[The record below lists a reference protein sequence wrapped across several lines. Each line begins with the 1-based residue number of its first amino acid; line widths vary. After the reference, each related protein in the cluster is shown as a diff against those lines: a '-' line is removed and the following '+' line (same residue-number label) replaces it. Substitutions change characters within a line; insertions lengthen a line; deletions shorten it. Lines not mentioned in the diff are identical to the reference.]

1 MSYRFSDSPSGR
13 VRHWERRRSR
23 SSSAPWFIR
32 PLIILLAFVLIVVVT
47 WRGIQYALH
56 TRPGSTRANA
66 AVYEGANPGN
76 RPATTPATGIIPGWQ
91 RDVIVALDEAQRHAS
106 EGDATE
112 TNVAVDRA
120 ASIVIVA
127 RLRSQPTPPD
137 FFDDALA
144 KLDQILAAYHTNSR
158 LTAHVTDARIELAE
172 LRSSIEPVPPG
183 TPSSLNIDELLVATA
198 MGATA
203 PPSSAAA
210 EPSVRPGAG
219 SSSASSA
226 PPPHAAN
233 GSRTAG
239 VPPAPLNSA
248 ANTSSASNAAGAHSS
263 TATDSS
269 SATDS
274 GSASGSSSAGNSKTG
289 ANSSSVSATSNSSSA
304 SDVSSAGNS
313 KSANNS
319 ARTNNVAPG
328 QVFVGAPRIL
338 AIGALLN
345 PASLGGNLL
354 DATSMPS
361 GAEILEPPMSRI
373 FADNVRVENL
383 TIAGAAQTLDGIHW
397 KNVTFIGTHLRYE
410 GGEVD
415 LHDVRFIHSMFGF
428 PSDDRGGRLATAIAR
443 GQTTVVIE

>member
-1 MSYRFSDSPSGR
+1 MSDRFSDSPSGR

-23 SSSAPWFIR
+23 SSSAPWFVR
-32 PLIILLAFVLIVVVT
+32 PLVILVAFALIVVLAF
-47 WRGIQYALH
+47 RGVQYALH
-56 TRPGSTRANA
+56 SRHGSARANV
-66 AVYEGANPGN
+66 AVYEDSTSAGHSLSNP
-76 RPATTPATGIIPGWQ
+76 ASGIIPGWQ

-127 RLRSQPTPPD
+127 RLRSQPTAPD

-198 MGATA
+198 TGATA
-203 PPSSAAA
+203 PPLSAASQ
-210 EPSVRPGAG
+210 PSVPPGAG
-219 SSSASSA
+219 ASSGPSASPAANQPPSASS
-226 PPPHAAN
+226 
-233 GSRTAG
+233 
-239 VPPAPLNSA
+239 PASNSKSA
-248 ANTSSASNAAGAHSS
+248 AN
-263 TATDSS
+263 
-269 SATDS
+269 
-274 GSASGSSSAGNSKTG
+274 SSSAGNST
-289 ANSSSVSATSNSSSA
+289 SAHNSSSA
-304 SDVSSAGNS
+304 SNS
-313 KSANNS
+313 KSA
-319 ARTNNVAPG
+319 TNVAPG

-338 AIGALLN
+338 AIGAVLN

-361 GAEILEPPMSRI
+361 SAEILEPPPSRI
-373 FADNVRVENL
+373 FADNVHVENL

-415 LHDVRFIHSMFGF
+415 LHDVRFIHCMFGF

>member
-23 SSSAPWFIR
+23 SSSAPWFVR
-32 PLIILLAFVLIVVVT
+32 PLIILLAFALIVVLT
-47 WRGIQYALH
+47 FRGIQYALRSRH
-56 TRPGSTRANA
+56 GGARANVA
-66 AVYEGANPGN
+66 AYEDTTYARHTP
-76 RPATTPATGIIPGWQ
+76 TTPATGIIPGWQ

-112 TNVAVDRA
+112 TNIAVDRA

-144 KLDQILAAYHTNSR
+144 KLDQVLAAYHTNSR
-158 LTAHVTDARIELAE
+158 LTAHVTDARIQLAE
-172 LRSSIEPVPPG
+172 LRSYIEPIPPG
-183 TPSSLNIDELLVATA
+183 TPSSVNIDDLLVATA
-198 MGATA
+198 TGATM

-210 EPSVRPGAG
+210 RSSAPSGANQPPSGAASASTPAGTPGAG
-219 SSSASSA
+219 SSSA
-226 PPPHAAN
+226 P
-233 GSRTAG
+233 
-239 VPPAPLNSA
+239 SA
-248 ANTSSASNAAGAHSS
+248 ANQPPAAANSKSAVN
-263 TATDSS
+263 
-269 SATDS
+269 
-274 GSASGSSSAGNSKTG
+274 SSSAGNSKSV
-289 ANSSSVSATSNSSSA
+289 ANP
-304 SDVSSAGNS
+304 
-313 KSANNS
+313 
-319 ARTNNVAPG
+319 APG

-338 AIGALLN
+338 AMGAVLN

-354 DATSMPS
+354 DATTMPS

-373 FADNVRVENL
+373 FADNVHVENL

-415 LHDVRFIHSMFGF
+415 LHDVRFIHCMFGF

>member
-1 MSYRFSDSPSGR
+1 MSQRFSDSPSGR
-13 VRHWERRRSR
+13 VRNWERRRGR
-23 SSSAPWFIR
+23 PTAPWFVR
-32 PLIILLAFVLIVVVT
+32 PLIILLAFALIVVLT
-47 WRGIQYALH
+47 FRGVQFALR
-56 TRPGSTRANA
+56 TRHGNLRANVV
-66 AVYEGANPGN
+66 VYEDFTSAS
-76 RPATTPATGIIPGWQ
+76 RSATNPATGIIPGWQ

-120 ASIVIVA
+120 ASLVIVA

-158 LTAHVTDARIELAE
+158 LTEHVTDARIELAE

-183 TPSSLNIDELLVATA
+183 TPQSLNIDELLVATA
-198 MGATA
+198 TGATA
-203 PPSSAAA
+203 PPSSAVAK
-210 EPSVRPGAG
+210 
-219 SSSASSA
+219 SSA
-226 PPPHAAN
+226 PSGAN
-233 GSRTAG
+233 H
-239 VPPAPLNSA
+239 PPAASSNSA
-248 ANTSSASNAAGAHSS
+248 PTGNFESANN
-263 TATDSS
+263 SS
-269 SATDS
+269 SATNS
-274 GSASGSSSAGNSKTG
+274 GSASSPSSSGSSKA
-289 ANSSSVSATSNSSSA
+289 AANSSSA
-304 SDVSSAGNS
+304 SAASNFKSASNASSAGNS
-313 KSANNS
+313 KSAP
-319 ARTNNVAPG
+319 NVAAS

-338 AIGALLN
+338 AIGAVLN

-361 GAEILEPPMSRI
+361 SAEILEPPPSRI
-373 FADNVRVENL
+373 FADNVHVENL
-383 TIAGAAQTLDGIHW
+383 TIVGAAQTLDGIHW

-415 LHDVRFIHSMFGF
+415 LHDVRFIHCMFGF

>member
-23 SSSAPWFIR
+23 SSSAPWFVR
-32 PLIILLAFVLIVVVT
+32 PLVILLAFALIVVLT
-47 WRGIQYALH
+47 FRGIQYALRNRH
-56 TRPGSTRANA
+56 GGARANVA
-66 AVYEGANPGN
+66 AYEDTTYARRTP
-76 RPATTPATGIIPGWQ
+76 TPATGIIPGWQ

-112 TNVAVDRA
+112 TNIAVDRA

-144 KLDQILAAYHTNSR
+144 KLDQVLAAYHTNSR
-158 LTAHVTDARIELAE
+158 LTAHVTDARIQLAE
-172 LRSSIEPVPPG
+172 LRSYIEPIPPG
-183 TPSSLNIDELLVATA
+183 TPSSLSIDDLLVATA
-198 MGATA
+198 TGATM
-203 PPSSAAA
+203 PPSSSAA
-210 EPSVRPGAG
+210 R
-219 SSSASSA
+219 SSA
-226 PPPHAAN
+226 PSSANQPPAAAN
-233 GSRTAG
+233 SK
-239 VPPAPLNSA
+239 
-248 ANTSSASNAAGAHSS
+248 
-263 TATDSS
+263 
-269 SATDS
+269 SAT
-274 GSASGSSSAGNSKTG
+274 
-289 ANSSSVSATSNSSSA
+289 NSSSA
-304 SDVSSAGNS
+304 SNSASANNSSSANNS
-313 KSANNS
+313 KSANNP
-319 ARTNNVAPG
+319 APG

-338 AIGALLN
+338 AMGAMLN

-354 DATSMPS
+354 DATTMPS

-373 FADNVRVENL
+373 FADNVHVENV

-415 LHDVRFIHSMFGF
+415 LHDVRFIHCMFGF

>member
-13 VRHWERRRSR
+13 VRHWERRRAR
-23 SSSAPWFIR
+23 STAPWFVR
-32 PLIILLAFVLIVVVT
+32 PLVILLAFALMIVLAF
-47 WRGIQYALH
+47 RGVQYALRGRH
-56 TRPGSTRANA
+56 GSARANVA
-66 AVYEGANPGN
+66 AYED
-76 RPATTPATGIIPGWQ
+76 TTYARHTPTNPATGIIPGWQ

-158 LTAHVTDARIELAE
+158 LTAHVTDARIALAE

-198 MGATA
+198 TGAAA
-203 PPSSAAA
+203 PPSSAEARSSA
-210 EPSVRPGAG
+210 PSSANQPPAG
-219 SSSASSA
+219 SSSSA
-226 PPPHAAN
+226 PASN
-233 GSRTAG
+233 S
-239 VPPAPLNSA
+239 NSA
-248 ANTSSASNAAGAHSS
+248 T
-263 TATDSS
+263 
-269 SATDS
+269 
-274 GSASGSSSAGNSKTG
+274 
-289 ANSSSVSATSNSSSA
+289 NSSPSSNSA
-304 SDVSSAGNS
+304 
-313 KSANNS
+313 SANNS
-319 ARTNNVAPG
+319 VPANNVAPG

-345 PASLGGNLL
+345 PATLGGNLL

-373 FADNVRVENL
+373 FADNVHVENL

-415 LHDVRFIHSMFGF
+415 LHDVRFIHCMFGF

>member
-1 MSYRFSDSPSGR
+1 MSDRFSDSPSGR

-23 SSSAPWFIR
+23 SSAPWFVR
-32 PLIILLAFVLIVVVT
+32 PLVILVAFALIVVLAF
-47 WRGIQYALH
+47 RGVQYALH
-56 TRPGSTRANA
+56 SRHGSARANV
-66 AVYEGANPGN
+66 AVYEDSTSAGHSLSNPA
-76 RPATTPATGIIPGWQ
+76 PAIIPGWQ

-172 LRSSIEPVPPG
+172 LRSSIEPIPPG

-198 MGATA
+198 TGATA
-203 PPSSAAA
+203 PPSSAAS
-210 EPSVRPGAG
+210 EPSVPPGAG
-219 SSSASSA
+219 ASSGSAASPAANQPPSASS
-226 PPPHAAN
+226 
-233 GSRTAG
+233 
-239 VPPAPLNSA
+239 PASNSKSA
-248 ANTSSASNAAGAHSS
+248 AN
-263 TATDSS
+263 
-269 SATDS
+269 
-274 GSASGSSSAGNSKTG
+274 SSSAGNST
-289 ANSSSVSATSNSSSA
+289 SAHNSSSA
-304 SDVSSAGNS
+304 SNS

-319 ARTNNVAPG
+319 SSASNSKSATNVAPG

-338 AIGALLN
+338 AIGAVLN

-361 GAEILEPPMSRI
+361 SAEILEPPPSRI
-373 FADNVRVENL
+373 FADNVHVENL

-415 LHDVRFIHSMFGF
+415 LHDVRFIHCMFGF

>member
-23 SSSAPWFIR
+23 SSSAPWFVR
-32 PLIILLAFVLIVVVT
+32 PLIILLAFVLMIVLAFRAV
-47 WRGIQYALH
+47 QYALH
-56 TRPGSTRANA
+56 GRHGNSRANVAAYESAPPGSRTA
-66 AVYEGANPGN
+66 ANP
-76 RPATTPATGIIPGWQ
+76 ATAIIPGWQ

-203 PPSSAAA
+203 PPSSEAA
-210 EPSVRPGAG
+210 ESSVPPPGTG

-226 PPPHAAN
+226 PPAHAAN

-239 VPPAPLNSA
+239 VPLAPLNSA
-248 ANTSSASNAAGAHSS
+248 ANTSSASNAAGPH
-263 TATDSS
+263 SS

-274 GSASGSSSAGNSKTG
+274 SSEP
-289 ANSSSVSATSNSSSA
+289 
-304 SDVSSAGNS
+304 NS

-338 AIGALLN
+338 AIGAVLN
-345 PASLGGNLL
+345 PAKLGGNLL

>member
-1 MSYRFSDSPSGR
+1 MI
-13 VRHWERRRSR
+13 V
-23 SSSAPWFIR
+23 
-32 PLIILLAFVLIVVVT
+32 LAF
-47 WRGIQYALH
+47 RGVQYALRGRH
-56 TRPGSTRANA
+56 SSARANV
-66 AVYEGANPGN
+66 AVHEDTTYALRTPTN
-76 RPATTPATGIIPGWQ
+76 PATAIIPGWQ

-183 TPSSLNIDELLVATA
+183 TPSSLNIDDLLVATA
-198 MGATA
+198 TGATA
-203 PPSSAAA
+203 PPTSTNQ
-210 EPSVRPGAG
+210 PP
-219 SSSASSA
+219 SASS
-226 PPPHAAN
+226 
-233 GSRTAG
+233 
-239 VPPAPLNSA
+239 PA
-248 ANTSSASNAAGAHSS
+248 
-263 TATDSS
+263 
-269 SATDS
+269 
-274 GSASGSSSAGNSKTG
+274 SK
-289 ANSSSVSATSNSSSA
+289 
-304 SDVSSAGNS
+304 S

-319 ARTNNVAPG
+319 SSASNSKSETNTAPG

-338 AIGALLN
+338 SIGATLN
-345 PASLGGNLL
+345 PAKLGGNLL

-361 GAEILEPPMSRI
+361 SAEILEPPPSRI

-415 LHDVRFIHSMFGF
+415 LHDVRFIHCMFGF
-428 PSDDRGGRLATAIAR
+428 PSGDRGGRLATAIAR

>member
-1 MSYRFSDSPSGR
+1 MSQRFSDSPSGR
-13 VRHWERRRSR
+13 MRNWERRRGR
-23 SSSAPWFIR
+23 PTAPWFVR
-32 PLIILLAFVLIVVVT
+32 PLIILLAFALIVVLT
-47 WRGIQYALH
+47 FRGVQFALR
-56 TRPGSTRANA
+56 TRHGNSRANV
-66 AVYEGANPGN
+66 AVYEDFTSAS
-76 RPATTPATGIIPGWQ
+76 RSATNPATGIIPGWQ

-120 ASIVIVA
+120 ASLVIVA

-158 LTAHVTDARIELAE
+158 LTEHVTDARIELAE

-203 PPSSAAA
+203 PPSSEAA
-210 EPSVRPGAG
+210 ESSVPPPGTG

-226 PPPHAAN
+226 PPAHAAN

-239 VPPAPLNSA
+239 VPLAPLNSA
-248 ANTSSASNAAGAHSS
+248 ANTSSASNAAGPH
-263 TATDSS
+263 SS

-274 GSASGSSSAGNSKTG
+274 SSEP
-289 ANSSSVSATSNSSSA
+289 
-304 SDVSSAGNS
+304 NS

-338 AIGALLN
+338 AIGAVLN
-345 PASLGGNLL
+345 PAKLGGNLL

-415 LHDVRFIHSMFGF
+415 LHDVRFIHCMFGF

>member
-1 MSYRFSDSPSGR
+1 MTYRFSDSPSGR
-13 VRHWERRRSR
+13 VRHWERRRSP
-23 SSSAPWFIR
+23 SSAPWFVR
-32 PLIILLAFVLIVVVT
+32 PLVILLAFVLMIVLAF
-47 WRGIQYALH
+47 RGVQYALH
-56 TRPGSTRANA
+56 VRHGSARANV
-66 AVYEGANPGN
+66 AVHEDTTYALRTPTN
-76 RPATTPATGIIPGWQ
+76 PATAIIPGWQ

-144 KLDQILAAYHTNSR
+144 KLDQVLAAYHTNSR
-158 LTAHVTDARIELAE
+158 LTAHVTDARIQLAE
-172 LRSSIEPVPPG
+172 LRSYIEPIPPG
-183 TPSSLNIDELLVATA
+183 TPSSVNIDDLLVATA
-198 MGATA
+198 TGATM
-203 PPSSAAA
+203 PPSSANQPQA
-210 EPSVRPGAG
+210 
-219 SSSASSA
+219 
-226 PPPHAAN
+226 AAN
-233 GSRTAG
+233 PKTAI
-239 VPPAPLNSA
+239 
-248 ANTSSASNAAGAHSS
+248 
-263 TATDSS
+263 
-269 SATDS
+269 
-274 GSASGSSSAGNSKTG
+274 
-289 ANSSSVSATSNSSSA
+289 NSSSA
-304 SDVSSAGNS
+304 SNSTSANNSSSAGNS
-313 KSANNS
+313 KSAANP
-319 ARTNNVAPG
+319 APG

-338 AIGALLN
+338 AMGAVLN

-373 FADNVRVENL
+373 FADNVHVENL

-415 LHDVRFIHSMFGF
+415 LHNVRFIHCMFGF

>member
-23 SSSAPWFIR
+23 SSSAPWFVR
-32 PLIILLAFVLIVVVT
+32 PLIILLAFVLMIVLAFRAV
-47 WRGIQYALH
+47 QYALRSRHGGARTNVAAYDDATYARH
-56 TRPGSTRANA
+56 TP
-66 AVYEGANPGN
+66 
-76 RPATTPATGIIPGWQ
+76 TTPVTGIIPGWQ

-158 LTAHVTDARIELAE
+158 LTAHVTDARIQLAE
-172 LRSSIEPVPPG
+172 LRSYIEPIPPG
-183 TPSSLNIDELLVATA
+183 TPSSVNIDDLLVATA
-198 MGATA
+198 TGATM

-210 EPSVRPGAG
+210 RSSAPSGAASASTPGAG
-219 SSSASSA
+219 SSSA
-226 PPPHAAN
+226 P
-233 GSRTAG
+233 
-239 VPPAPLNSA
+239 SA
-248 ANTSSASNAAGAHSS
+248 ANQSPAAA
-263 TATDSS
+263 
-269 SATDS
+269 
-274 GSASGSSSAGNSKTG
+274 NSKS
-289 ANSSSVSATSNSSSA
+289 AINS
-304 SDVSSAGNS
+304 SSAGNS
-313 KSANNS
+313 KSAANP
-319 ARTNNVAPG
+319 APG

-338 AIGALLN
+338 AMGAVLN

-354 DATSMPS
+354 DATTMPS

-373 FADNVRVENL
+373 FADNVHVENL

-415 LHDVRFIHSMFGF
+415 LHDVRFIHCMFGF

>member
-1 MSYRFSDSPSGR
+1 MSQRFSDSPSGR

-23 SSSAPWFIR
+23 SSSAPWFVR
-32 PLIILLAFVLIVVVT
+32 PLIILLAFVLIVVLT
-47 WRGIQYALH
+47 FRGIQYALRTH
-56 TRPGSTRANA
+56 QGKGRVNVAIYESTPPSSR
-66 AVYEGANPGN
+66 G
-76 RPATTPATGIIPGWQ
+76 ATTPATGIIPGWQ

-112 TNVAVDRA
+112 TNIAVDRA

-183 TPSSLNIDELLVATA
+183 TPSSVNIDELLVATA
-198 MGATA
+198 TGATA

-210 EPSVRPGAG
+210 RSRAPSGAPSGANQPPSNAASEPGVQPGADSSAEPSGANQPPSASSPASNSKSATNSSSTG
-219 SSSASSA
+219 SSAST
-226 PPPHAAN
+226 N
-233 GSRTAG
+233 
-239 VPPAPLNSA
+239 NS
-248 ANTSSASNAAGAHSS
+248 
-263 TATDSS
+263 
-269 SATDS
+269 
-274 GSASGSSSAGNSKTG
+274 
-289 ANSSSVSATSNSSSA
+289 
-304 SDVSSAGNS
+304 SSAGNS
-313 KSANNS
+313 KSA
-319 ARTNNVAPG
+319 NNVAPG
-328 QVFVGAPRIL
+328 QVFVGAPRVL
-338 AIGALLN
+338 TMGATLN
-345 PASLGGNLL
+345 PAKLGGNLL

-361 GAEILEPPMSRI
+361 SAEILEPPPSRI
-373 FADNVRVENL
+373 FADNVHVENL

-397 KNVTFIGTHLRYE
+397 KSVTFIGTHLRYE

-415 LHDVRFIHSMFGF
+415 LHNVRFIHCMFGF